1 MKTDDIQRMII
12 EHDDNSKSNNFAFM
26 VLNNLRFFS
35 FLGFLMGLG
44 SHFGFVGTLLFPIF
58 GYCFMRNWENS
69 IFSKEQHNKYK
80 IERVAYVL
88 LSFAPPV
95 WSLDIITHSNL
106 FPASFL
112 VILAFIV
119 SSLSFG
125 HLFFLYFQFGFSVVY
140 HKTGGKDDPD
150 VFNIAYETYE
160 RLNCIQS
167 EKLDDIIQSVESQ
180 LTTHSFQFSSSR
192 WEKCMQLATLLTI
205 AYDANNEDLKDSTD

>member
-1 MKTDDIQRMII
+1 MKYDDIQRMIV
-12 EHDDNSKSNNFAFM
+12 EHDDNSKSNNFAFI

-35 FLGFLMGLG
+35 FLGFLMGIG
-44 SHFGFVGTLLFPIF
+44 AHFGFVGIFLFPIF
-58 GYCFMRNWENS
+58 GYCFMKNWENS

-88 LSFAPPV
+88 LSFASPV
-95 WSLDIITHSNL
+95 WALDIITHSNL
-106 FPASFL
+106 FPIPFL
-112 VILAFIV
+112 AILAFII

-150 VFNIAYETYE
+150 VFHLAYRIHE
-160 RLNCIQS
+160 RLNCIQP
-167 EKLDDIIQSVESQ
+167 EKLDDIIRSIESQ
-180 LTTHSFQFSSSR
+180 LTTHSFRFSPLR

-205 AYDANNEDLKDSTD
+205 IYDTKNESLKDSTD

>member
-1 MKTDDIQRMII
+1 MKNEDIQRMIV

-44 SHFGFVGTLLFPIF
+44 AYFGFVGTLLFPIF
-58 GYCFMRNWENS
+58 GYCFMKNWENS

-88 LSFAPPV
+88 LSFASPV

-112 VILAFIV
+112 ATLTFIV
-119 SSLSFG
+119 FGLSSG
-125 HLFFLYFQFGFSVVY
+125 HLFFLYFQFSFSVVY
-140 HKTGGKDDPD
+140 HKTDGKDDPD
-150 VFNIAYETYE
+150 VFNIAYRIYE
-160 RLNCIQS
+160 RLNCLQP
-167 EKLDDIIQSVESQ
+167 EKLDEIIQSVESQ
-180 LTTHSFQFSSSR
+180 LTTHSFQFSHLR

-205 AYDANNEDLKDSTD
+205 AYEKEKED

>member
-1 MKTDDIQRMII
+1 MKNKDIQRIII
-12 EHDDNSKSNNFAFM
+12 EHDNNSKVNNFAFL
-26 VLNNLRFFS
+26 VLDNLRFFS
-35 FLGFLMGLG
+35 FVAFLMGLG
-44 SHFGFVGTLLFPIF
+44 AHFEFAGIFLFPIF
-58 GYCFMRNWENS
+58 GYCFMKNWENS
-69 IFSKEQHNKYK
+69 IFSKKQHNKYK

-88 LSFAPPV
+88 LSFASPV
-95 WSLDIITHSNL
+95 WALDIITHSNL
-106 FPASFL
+106 FPISFL
-112 VILAFIV
+112 AILAFII

-167 EKLDDIIQSVESQ
+167 EKLDEIIRSIESQ
-180 LTTHSFQFSSSR
+180 LTTHSFQFSPLR

-205 AYDANNEDLKDSTD
+205 AYEKEKED